1 MTTHDVPLH
10 EASRPPASSRHGGAL
25 SPIRAEFG
33 IVACSRCLRVQRGSS
48 WFEAEEII
56 RALRSFELVEAPKLL
71 PGLCDRC
78 RSAIDAR
85 RATAER
91 PNAA

>member
-1 MTTHDVPLH
+1 MTMHDLPLH
-10 EASRPPASSRHGGAL
+10 ETSRPPASSRHGGAL

-33 IVACSRCLRVQRGSS
+33 IVACSRCLRVQRGSN

-56 RALRSFELVEAPKLL
+56 RTLRSFELAETPKLL

-78 RSAIDAR
+78 RSAIDAMRGPAVR
-85 RATAER
+85 RA
-91 PNAA
+91 AA